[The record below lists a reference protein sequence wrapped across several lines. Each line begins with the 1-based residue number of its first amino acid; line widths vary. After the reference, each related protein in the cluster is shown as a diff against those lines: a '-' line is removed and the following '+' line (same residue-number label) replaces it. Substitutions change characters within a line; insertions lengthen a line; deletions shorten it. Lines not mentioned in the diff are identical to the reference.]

1 MIPLF
6 LRLNFIP
13 SSLAS
18 KLRRVDWI
26 GTVIFIGSTTS
37 FLIPIT
43 WGGVMYAWTSWRTL
57 VPLIIGAIGLVGFVF
72 WEVYGAAEPL
82 IRLSIFSNRSAAIAY
97 FIDVS
102 HPNIFFINVIDLWY
116 RLSMVLF
123 FGASSITCHYTTK
136 Q

>member
-6 LRLNFIP
+6 LKLNFVP

-18 KLRRVDWI
+18 KLRRVDWV
-26 GTVIFIGSTTS
+26 GTVLFVGSTTS

-57 VPLIIGAIGLVGFVF
+57 VPLVIGAVGLVGFVF
-72 WEVYGAAEPL
+72 WEIYGASEPL
-82 IRLSIFSNRSAAIAY
+82 IRLSIFGNRSAFISY

-102 HPNIFFINVIDLWY
+102 QVSSFFMDYADLQC
-116 RLSMVLF
+116 R
-123 FGASSITCHYTTK
+123 
-136 Q
+136 

>member
-6 LRLNFIP
+6 LKLNFVP

-18 KLRRVDWI
+18 KLRRVDWV

-57 VPLIIGAIGLVGFVF
+57 VPLIIGGVGLVGFVF
-72 WEVYGAAEPL
+72 WEIYGAPEPL
-82 IRLSIFSNRSAAIAY
+82 IRLSIFGNRTASISY
-97 FIDVS
+97 FIDVG
-102 HPNIFFINVIDLWY
+102 PV
-116 RLSMVLF
+116 
-123 FGASSITCHYTTK
+123 ASFLPSTLLMFQCR
-136 Q
+136 